1 MMTKSDYNK
10 SMFLQA
16 LEKKCDKIF
25 LDYASNFGEVNA
37 EEVTK
42 RVSASSS
49 IIAVRANQVIDCV
62 VAKTKCRVN
71 ELLIKVILAKIRYVI
86 ISELVFF
93 STCFDFYDLD
103 LTTLDRLKYIN
114 FPFEFYLNAYIQE
127 FV

>member
-1 MMTKSDYNK
+1 MTKSEYNK
-10 SMFLQA
+10 IMFLQA
-16 LEKKCDKIF
+16 LETKCEKIF
-25 LDYASNFGEVNA
+25 LDYAHNFGEVDV

-42 RVSASSS
+42 RVSMSSS
-49 IIAVRANQVIDCV
+49 FIAVRASQVIDCV
-62 VAKTKCRVN
+62 VAKTNCRVN

-93 STCFDFYDLD
+93 STCFEFYDLD

>member
-1 MMTKSDYNK
+1 MTKSEYNK
-10 SMFLQA
+10 NMFLQA
-16 LEKKCDKIF
+16 LESKCDKIF
-25 LDYASNFGEVNA
+25 LDYAHIFGEVDA

-42 RVSASSS
+42 RVNISSS
-49 IIAVRANQVIDCV
+49 IIAVRASRVIDAV
-62 VAKTKCRVN
+62 LNKTNCRMN

-114 FPFEFYLNAYIQE
+114 FPFEFYLSAYINE
-127 FV
+127 VV

>member
-1 MMTKSDYNK
+1 MTKSDYNK

-16 LEKKCDKIF
+16 LETKCDKIF
-25 LDYASNFGEVNA
+25 LDYANNFGEVDV
-37 EEVTK
+37 EEVTT
-42 RVSASSS
+42 RVNMSSS
-49 IIAVRANQVIDCV
+49 FIAVRASQVIDCV
-62 VAKTKCRVN
+62 LNKTNCRMN

-114 FPFEFYLNAYIQE
+114 FPFEFYLSAYINE
-127 FV
+127 VV

>member
-1 MMTKSDYNK
+1 MTKSEYNK
-10 SMFLQA
+10 TMFLQA
-16 LEKKCDKIF
+16 LETKCEKIF
-25 LDYASNFGEVNA
+25 LDYAHNFGEVDA

-49 IIAVRANQVIDCV
+49 IIAVRANQVIDSV
-62 VAKTKCRVN
+62 LTKTNCRIN
-71 ELLIKVILAKIRYVI
+71 ELLIKVILAKIRYII

-114 FPFEFYLNAYIQE
+114 FPFEFYLSAYINE
-127 FV
+127 VV

>member
-10 SMFLQA
+10 TMFLQA
-16 LEKKCDKIF
+16 LENRCERIF
-25 LDYASNFGEVNA
+25 LDYANNFSKADADEVI
-37 EEVTK
+37 K

-49 IIAVRANQVIDCV
+49 IITTRANLVIDCV
-62 VAKTKCRVN
+62 LNKTNCRIN
-71 ELLIKVILAKIRYVI
+71 EFLIKVILAKIRYII

-93 STCFDFYDLD
+93 STYFDFYDLD

-114 FPFEFYLNAYIQE
+114 FPFKFYLDAYIKE

>member
-1 MMTKSDYNK
+1 MTKSDYNK
-10 SMFLQA
+10 TMFLQA
-16 LEKKCDKIF
+16 LETKCEKIF
-25 LDYASNFGEVNA
+25 LDYANNFGGEVDA

-42 RVSASSS
+42 RINMSSS
-49 IIAVRANQVIDCV
+49 IIAVRASQVIDCV
-62 VAKTKCRVN
+62 VAKTKCRIN

-93 STCFDFYDLD
+93 STCFDFYDFD

-127 FV
+127 VV